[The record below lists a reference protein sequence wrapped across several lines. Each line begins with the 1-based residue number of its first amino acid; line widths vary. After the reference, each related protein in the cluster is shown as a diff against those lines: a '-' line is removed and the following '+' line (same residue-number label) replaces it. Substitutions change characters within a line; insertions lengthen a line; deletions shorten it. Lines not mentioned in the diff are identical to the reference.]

1 MTDGGEIMM
10 RAMTA
15 VLTAA
20 VVLGAAAPAAAM
32 GPGTATRS
40 AARPRSELVLSYM
53 ADAGYAAAVTLTCD
67 PAGGAHPTPAKACA
81 TLTKAGGQ
89 PGKLTPSPT
98 ICTLEYA
105 PITAE
110 VEGIWKGR
118 AVRWSKTF
126 PNSCD
131 LTRATGVLFAF

>member
-1 MTDGGEIMM
+1 MM

-20 VVLGAAAPAAAM
+20 VMLGAAGPAAAM
-32 GPGTATRS
+32 GPGPATRS
-40 AARPRSELVLSYM
+40 AATPKSDLVLSSM
-53 ADAGYAAAVTLTCD
+53 ADAGYAAAVTLTCN
-67 PAGGAHPTPAKACA
+67 PAGGAHPKPAKACA
-81 TLTKAGGQ
+81 TLTKAGGR
-89 PGKLTPSPT
+89 PGKIKPSPT

-110 VEGIWKGR
+110 VEGTWKDR
-118 AVRWSKTF
+118 TVRWSKTF
-126 PNSCD
+126 PNRCD

>member
-20 VVLGAAAPAAAM
+20 MVLGAAGPAAAM
-32 GPGTATRS
+32 GPGPATRS
-40 AARPRSELVLSYM
+40 AAKPRSALVLSYM

-67 PAGGAHPTPAKACA
+67 PAGGAHPKPAKACA
-81 TLTKAGGQ
+81 TLTKAGGR
-89 PGKLTPSPT
+89 PGRLKPSPA

-105 PITAE
+105 PITAA
-110 VEGIWKGR
+110 VEGTWKGR
-118 AVRWSKTF
+118 TVRWSKTF
-126 PNSCD
+126 PNTCD
-131 LTRATGVLFAF
+131 LTRATGMLFAF